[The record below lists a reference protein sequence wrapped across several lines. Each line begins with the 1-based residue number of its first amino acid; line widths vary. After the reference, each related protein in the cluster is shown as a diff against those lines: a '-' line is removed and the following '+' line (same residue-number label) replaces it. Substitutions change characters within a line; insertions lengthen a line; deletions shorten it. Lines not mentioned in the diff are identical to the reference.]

1 VLEKVMSDI
10 LDKSIN
16 VDSKNA
22 PKQLHLIL
30 ISDHPEWK
38 LPERRVAK
46 YLKRLL
52 KSRND
57 HRHEDI
63 DADLDEA
70 SIYSETYSA
79 ASNAS
84 GTSWRKEV
92 KSVVEA
98 PVVSV
103 SKEDLKS
110 STSPSETTAPVPLP
124 APMKEEIM
132 DTISAY
138 KDENKSEKGGKS
150 LCCEGC
156 MIS

>member
-22 PKQLHLIL
+22 PKQLHLII

-57 HRHEDI
+57 QRHEDI

-70 SIYSETYSA
+70 SIYSETHSA

-84 GTSWRKEV
+84 GASWRKEV
-92 KSVVEA
+92 KSVAEA
-98 PVVSV
+98 PAASV
-103 SKEDLKS
+103 SEEDTKAISS
-110 STSPSETTAPVPLP
+110 STKTAETAAEP
-124 APMKEEIM
+124 ASVKEEIV
-132 DTISAY
+132 DIGSAY
-138 KDENKSEKGGKS
+138 KDENKSEKGEKS

-156 MIS
+156 TIS

>member
-1 VLEKVMSDI
+1 M
-10 LDKSIN
+10 
-16 VDSKNA
+16 
-22 PKQLHLIL
+22 HLIL

-57 HRHEDI
+57 QRHEDI

-79 ASNAS
+79 TSNTS
-84 GTSWRKEV
+84 GPSWRKEA
-92 KSVVEA
+92 K
-98 PVVSV
+98 
-103 SKEDLKS
+103 
-110 STSPSETTAPVPLP
+110 PVPDAPTGTVSEPDSKAESSPPNTAVTEPSP
-124 APMKEEIM
+124 ALVKEKIL
-132 DTISAY
+132 DGASAY
-138 KDENKSEKGGKS
+138 VDENKSEKGGKT

-156 MIS
+156 TIS